1 MSNVVELVP
10 FYKSCVTVI
19 KFRGIDEENHEFWD
33 RWCIAHHHWVN
44 NVPALRLIETLGDS

>member
-33 RWCIAHHHWVN
+33 RWCIVHHHWVN
-44 NVPALRLIETLGDS
+44 DTPALKLIEGEL